1 MAKASTYLQRLELEK
16 SKKEKIDWFKLFLQ
30 IAPAGYDVM
39 KGYKDWQYAKIGDPS
54 YDGVGGLIKFVGDPT
69 TSGISV
75 ANGISK
81 VKAHQ
86 KETGFSF
93 SKALKDLKGKSET
106 PVDAIKTN
114 SVTKPTSIQMDDVYD
129 LLTPSEKREYDSLSS
144 NLDNPEASKA
154 LHLLLSNK
162 RNELESQG
170 LKVNDADDTNYIPRR
185 KDKAD
190 QTTLMGYNKD
200 TNQNNLELD
209 EDGNPTGNTF
219 EYSNETKNFSILTD
233 PDGNPIEPIDTGIQT
248 DEHQENLNALLGNE
262 NRDIVDPDLDNT
274 SLTVPNKSF
283 EVDKV
288 EHFNPQNLP
297 YEKYIRTLDDP
308 DSFST
313 DDYHEMQATA
323 YAAKNKLPKPV
334 NEKVNPSLV
343 KDLLNSNNSNVPPAD
358 NIKLD
363 EIFGAKFVNPA
374 VDANKG
380 IDSSSLNPQ
389 LLSNK
394 ILRDKLGF
402 KGIAGKGLDG
412 MMKGGSI
419 AGDILGAKSFFTD
432 PVDTGD
438 FQSVNNKIQS
448 GRGAYNLGK
457 GTHAAGKKI
466 LTELF
471 LDKSK
476 DEAAKLA
483 AKKAAQIAG
492 KEAGK
497 KIAKEGAK
505 KIAGSITPG
514 LDILDAG
521 ATIANP
527 DANLVQKG
535 GSVIDTLGTLAA
547 LTGIGAP
554 AAVPLKVIGKGV
566 NIAGGLMSGTT
577 PGPHEKRNL
586 RQPGVNQQYAI
597 DEARRKKLRELM
609 GTSYA

>member
-1 MAKASTYLQRLELEK
+1 
-16 SKKEKIDWFKLFLQ
+16 
-30 IAPAGYDVM
+30 
-39 KGYKDWQYAKIGDPS
+39 
-54 YDGVGGLIKFVGDPT
+54 
-69 TSGISV
+69 
-75 ANGISK
+75 
-81 VKAHQ
+81 
-86 KETGFSF
+86 
-93 SKALKDLKGKSET
+93 
-106 PVDAIKTN
+106 
-114 SVTKPTSIQMDDVYD
+114 
-129 LLTPSEKREYDSLSS
+129 
-144 NLDNPEASKA
+144 
-154 LHLLLSNK
+154 
-162 RNELESQG
+162 
-170 LKVNDADDTNYIPRR
+170 
-185 KDKAD
+185 
-190 QTTLMGYNKD
+190 
-200 TNQNNLELD
+200 
-209 EDGNPTGNTF
+209 
-219 EYSNETKNFSILTD
+219 
-233 PDGNPIEPIDTGIQT
+233 
-248 DEHQENLNALLGNE
+248 
-262 NRDIVDPDLDNT
+262 
-274 SLTVPNKSF
+274 
-283 EVDKV
+283 
-288 EHFNPQNLP
+288 
-297 YEKYIRTLDDP
+297 
-308 DSFST
+308 
-313 DDYHEMQATA
+313 MQATA